1 MLRFERGNGRPG
13 LILAESPRD
22 RPLPANPFSTP
33 ILGPN
38 SRQGEPMSPAIL
50 LFAAALLGSD
60 TPQPATAPATAPA
73 PPATAKSANPRVAFE
88 TTLGKFV
95 IELDPVKAPKTV
107 ENFLGYVK
115 SGFYDGTI
123 FHRVIPKFMVQGG
136 GFTAD
141 MKQKPT
147 QPPIANEADNGL
159 KNLRGTL
166 SMARTMDPG
175 SATSQF
181 FISVVDNAFLDHTGK
196 NPRGWGYAVFAKVVE
211 GMDVVDKIV
220 AVKTGNRGQ
229 FADVPETTVE
239 ITKATLLP

>member
-1 MLRFERGNGRPG
+1 
-13 LILAESPRD
+13 
-22 RPLPANPFSTP
+22 
-33 ILGPN
+33 
-38 SRQGEPMSPAIL
+38 MSPAIL

-60 TPQPATAPATAPA
+60 SQAPTPAAVTPTTPAPA
-73 PPATAKSANPRVAFE
+73 PVPMKSASPRVAFD
-88 TTLGKFV
+88 TSLGRFV

-107 ENFLGYVK
+107 ENFLGYVRA
-115 SGFYDGTI
+115 GFYDGTI

-211 GMDVVDKIV
+211 GMDVVDKIA
-220 AVKTGNRGQ
+220 AVKTGNKGQ
-229 FADVPETTVE
+229 FADVPETVVE
-239 ITKATLLP
+239 IQKATLLP